1 MPIQYACIHTQVD
14 HPSLPSYIKH
24 EDTAILSSSSHL
36 KIAALFRAALTFNF
50 NQSEGEW
57 LAGFKIWEN
66 DIFMGILA
74 TPPKA
79 NPPRE
84 IRPY

>member
-1 MPIQYACIHTQVD
+1 MSIQYACIHTQVD

-36 KIAALFRAALTFNF
+36 KMGALSRHFQNAVTAKRCWEKNHLNKNNALTFNF

-57 LAGFKIWEN
+57 LAGFKI
-66 DIFMGILA
+66 
-74 TPPKA
+74 
-79 NPPRE
+79 
-84 IRPY
+84 